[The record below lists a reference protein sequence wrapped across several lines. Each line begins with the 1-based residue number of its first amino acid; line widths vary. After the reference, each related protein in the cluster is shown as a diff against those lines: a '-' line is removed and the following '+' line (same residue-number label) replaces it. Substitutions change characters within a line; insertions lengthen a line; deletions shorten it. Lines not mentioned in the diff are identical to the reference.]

1 MPGAIQRCGSQLSS
15 PIGPGYVG
23 ATGIEASGFYSV
35 DLPKFR
41 KDRNS
46 FQHYYFYE
54 MGRNFFVFGDRHSI
68 FTTGFAV
75 FMRYV
80 CMDGLRCKDLDAQTR
95 RTIEDCEQ
103 IYVDSDMKFF
113 DAFTNLGSGEKR
125 NRLKNASGRD
135 IIPSDQPVM
144 YATAMLKLRR
154 DYGGDDWVKKF
165 CHALRQ
171 CKPARAS
178 DLESAKTQVLN
189 WLVCSSVAAEKDLTP
204 IFADRWR
211 MPLSEN
217 QRRIMKQTDF
227 AAENFPVGKLVDD
240 LLADAPVARLNNTT
254 SPKTIP

>member
-1 MPGAIQRCGSQLSS
+1 
-15 PIGPGYVG
+15 
-23 ATGIEASGFYSV
+23 
-35 DLPKFR
+35 
-41 KDRNS
+41 
-46 FQHYYFYE
+46 
-54 MGRNFFVFGDRHSI
+54 
-68 FTTGFAV
+68 
-75 FMRYV
+75 
-80 CMDGLRCKDLDAQTR
+80 MDGLRCKDLDAQTR

-103 IYVDSDMKFF
+103 IYVESDMKFF

-154 DYGGDDWVKKF
+154 EYGGDDWVEKF
-165 CHALRQ
+165 CHALRR

-227 AAENFPVGKLVDD
+227 AAENFPVSKLVDD